1 VQLLLGHPAP
11 YTTAQSWVVL
21 EQDSS
26 KLLFGRCEKER
37 WEIASLTKMMTAY
50 TTLKLIT
57 QLKIDYETELITIPE
72 ESQVEGTSAD
82 LVPGDQ
88 ITLNQLLYGM
98 MLPSGNDAA
107 MTLAFHFG
115 SILLPRKK

>member
-1 VQLLLGHPAP
+1 
-11 YTTAQSWVVL
+11 
-21 EQDSS
+21 
-26 KLLFGRCEKER
+26 
-37 WEIASLTKMMTAY
+37 MTAY

-57 QLKIDYETELITIPE
+57 QLKINYESELITVPE
-72 ESQVEGTSAD
+72 AASQVQGTSAD

-107 MTLAFHFG
+107 LTLALHFG
-115 SILLPRKK
+115 GILLPRKKQYDLSHK

>member
-1 VQLLLGHPAP
+1 
-11 YTTAQSWVVL
+11 
-21 EQDSS
+21 
-26 KLLFGRCEKER
+26 
-37 WEIASLTKMMTAY
+37 MMTAY